1 MDVAGSLLFWLVRP
15 LFSATGPVPLAPPP
29 TAVFIITSTLVV
41 ALAIVIAVSSKLRRR
56 LHRGPHGQNAR
67 AGLTKLEET
76 GIIDMAAIYA
86 AVIFFMYGLFL
97 ESSLC
102 AFAFGIGTIYFLD
115 HASSYI
121 HRKRLRHIRS
131 QGVALYLEEFCVFE
145 IALLIAAVYVFST
158 GAYLYGALLFWVFGM
173 VFAALVDRVR
183 LRRGIRR

>member
-145 IALLIAAVYVFST
+145 IALLTRREIALRAPLLAQAVAPHDQRVDN
-158 GAYLYGALLFWVFGM
+158 LLS
-173 VFAALVDRVR
+173 A
-183 LRRGIRR
+183 RRRSLIMHLA